1 VCSGRVN
8 VMDSDSKFLWEVER
22 NEMLGYEEFQEWTRI
37 NMTNIIKEKLMGR
50 KKADATI
57 NINDMQKIYR
67 QNSAISEDETLIMS
81 IS

>member
-1 VCSGRVN
+1 
-8 VMDSDSKFLWEVER
+8 MDSDSKFLWEVER

-57 NINDMQKIYR
+57 NINDMQKI
-67 QNSAISEDETLIMS
+67 
-81 IS
+81 

>member
-1 VCSGRVN
+1 VN
-8 VMDSDSKFLWEVER
+8 VLDSDSKFLWEVER

-57 NINDMQKIYR
+57 NINDMQKI
-67 QNSAISEDETLIMS
+67 
-81 IS
+81 